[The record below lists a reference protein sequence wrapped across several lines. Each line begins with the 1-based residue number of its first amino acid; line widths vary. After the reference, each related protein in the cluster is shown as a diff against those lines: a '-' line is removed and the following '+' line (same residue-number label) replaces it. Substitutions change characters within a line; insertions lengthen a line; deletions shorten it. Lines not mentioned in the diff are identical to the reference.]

1 MILKCQYHYFG
12 ILKMNV
18 NQQIA
23 DRISEFRHKENLT
36 VEKLAWRGGLS
47 KSCVGQAVKGTNDV
61 RISTITGICA
71 SLKIS
76 LAEFFSTFT
85 EIPEIEE

>member
-1 MILKCQYHYFG
+1 MNASKLIAQRILE
-12 ILKMNV
+12 LKK
-18 NQQIA
+18 
-23 DRISEFRHKENLT
+23 RENLT

-47 KSCVGQAVKGTNDV
+47 KSCVVYALKGIYDTK
-61 RISTITGICA
+61 ISTITGICA

-85 EIPEIEE
+85 EIPEVEEDKI

>member
-1 MILKCQYHYFG
+1 MNASKLIAQRILE
-12 ILKMNV
+12 LKK
-18 NQQIA
+18 
-23 DRISEFRHKENLT
+23 RENLT

-47 KSCVGQAVKGTNDV
+47 KSCVGYDTK
-61 RISTITGICA
+61 ISTITGICA

-85 EIPEIEE
+85 EIPEVEEDKI

>member
-1 MILKCQYHYFG
+1 MNASKLIAQRILE
-12 ILKMNV
+12 LKK
-18 NQQIA
+18 
-23 DRISEFRHKENLT
+23 RENLT

-47 KSCVGQAVKGTNDV
+47 KSCVGYALKGFYDTK
-61 RISTITGICA
+61 ISTITGICA

-85 EIPEIEE
+85 EIPEVEEDKI

>member
-1 MILKCQYHYFG
+1 MSISLFWYW
-12 ILKMNV
+12 KMNI

-23 DRISEFRHKENLT
+23 ERIIELKDKNNLT

-47 KSCVGQAVKGTNDV
+47 KSCVGYAIKGISDV
-61 RISTITGICA
+61 RLSTIAGICA

-76 LAEFFSTFT
+76 PAEFFSTFT
-85 EIPEIEE
+85 EILEVEE